1 LKHFILYLRPI
12 LPLCAVFIMSC
23 SEQSHTGQ
31 LSEGII
37 EYKVEYV
44 SDSATALATQMLPKS
59 MTLKFKHNLSVNRI
73 SGFFG
78 FFEIAN
84 YADAKKGTNSTCL
97 KILDNKYSYS
107 SKEEEPLCCFDP
119 FDGMIIV
126 FHEGESRQIAGY
138 KCLRATAH
146 FEKNTH
152 KDFDIYYTQDINV
165 KSPNTNNPFH
175 DIHGVLM
182 HFSLKMRNLN
192 MVITAD
198 AVKQGNFKS
207 AEFEMP
213 KGYKSISKQK
223 MEEYLYTMLE

>member
-1 LKHFILYLRPI
+1 MKQLIQFLRLI
-12 LPLCAVFIMSC
+12 PLLFVLFVMSC
-23 SEQSHTGQ
+23 SEGSHTGQ

-44 SDSATALATQMLPKS
+44 SDSAIALATQMLPKT
-59 MTLKFKHNLSVNRI
+59 MTLKFKRHLSVNRI
-73 SGFFG
+73 AGFFG

-84 YADAKKGTNSTCL
+84 YADARKGTNSTCL

-107 SKEEEPLCCFDP
+107 SKENDPLCCFDP
-119 FDGMIIV
+119 FDGMSIV
-126 FHEGESRQIAGY
+126 FHDGETKQIAGY

-146 FEKNTH
+146 FENNNH
-152 KDFDIYYTQDINV
+152 KDFDIYYTQDIDV

-182 HFSLKMRNLN
+182 QFSLKMRNLN

-198 AVKQGNFKS
+198 AVKSGDFKS
-207 AEFEMP
+207 SEFDLP
-213 KGYKSISKQK
+213 KGYKPISKQK
-223 MEEYLYTMLE
+223 MEEYLFTMLE

>member
-1 LKHFILYLRPI
+1 LKLLIFFLRSILLLTI
-12 LPLCAVFIMSC
+12 TFLVSC
-23 SEQSHTGQ
+23 SEQSHSGQ

-37 EYKVEYV
+37 EYKVEYI
-44 SDSATALATQMLPKS
+44 SDSAKALATQMLPKT
-59 MTLKFKHNLSVNRI
+59 MTLKFNHNLSVNRI
-73 SGFFG
+73 AGFFG

-84 YADAKKGTNSTCL
+84 YADAKRGTNSTCL

-126 FHEGESRQIAGY
+126 FHEGETKQIAGY
-138 KCLRATAH
+138 NCLRATAH
-146 FEKNTH
+146 FDNNKH
-152 KDFDIYYTQDINV
+152 KDFDIYYTQEINV
-165 KSPNTNNPFH
+165 KSPNSNNPFH

-182 HFSLKMRNLN
+182 HFSLKMKNLN

-198 AVKQGNFKS
+198 AVKPATFKPS
-207 AEFEMP
+207 EFDMP
-213 KGYKSISKQK
+213 KGYKPITKQK